1 MRASAEPGSRRR
13 RAVVQATPGQP
24 RDGTLDRREAA
35 RRYRLLDAATGTRA
49 LWRPLEAE
57 RAVQQ
62 WSMPSASTP
71 DRRTLGLLDA
81 TGVGVG
87 AIVGG
92 GVLALAGVGFATTGP
107 GAILA
112 FALNGAIALLTAL
125 SFAELASR
133 FPESG
138 GTYTYARKVLTVEAA
153 FGVGWVVW
161 FASVVAAVLYAL
173 GFAVFLVPV
182 LEQAVLAAGGTPP
195 GWLGARFAMLLYALA
210 AVAFYTWRLMRSAA
224 GGGRWE
230 TVGKVVMFTIVIAG
244 GFWVMMVH
252 PPPVAELA
260 ARFRPFLHR
269 GGQGLVQAMG
279 YTFIALQGFDLIAAV
294 GGEVKRPERNI
305 PRAMILSLAV
315 ALVIYLPLLFLV
327 VAVGTPGESV
337 TAAAARD
344 PETIIAVAAR
354 NFLGPTGYWLVV
366 VAGLLAMLSALQANL
381 LAASRFA
388 RAMAADRTLP
398 GRFDRL
404 ARGSGIPIPAIQL
417 TAATVAF
424 VLVAVPNVAA
434 AGAMAS
440 LVFLASFALA
450 HAIAYLARKRAD
462 TISLF
467 RTPAFPLVPVVGGVA
482 CVALGLFQSVAV
494 PSAGALAALWL
505 SLGAIL
511 YVTRF
516 ATGARVVDA
525 SAEALDPQLLRLRG
539 RSPLVLVP
547 IANPA
552 SAPTLVALAGA
563 LAPHSVARVL
573 LLSVVRPPEAW
584 TGGELP
590 RQLVDAQSILG
601 GALAAA
607 FAGKLRPDALITLS
621 DHPWDEITSVAERY
635 RCDSLLLGVGSLGES
650 LMTGPLEELM
660 SRVEGDV
667 VILRAPSTWT
677 IDDCRT
683 ILVPAGGRRD
693 QSPIRARLIGNF
705 SRTATRE
712 VTYLRVLP
720 STTDAGAERRA
731 RRELRRLARDEA
743 RGVSK
748 AAVVLTDDMVAE
760 VVARAGDSD
769 LLILG
774 MQRLARRHKVFG
786 EKVLEIAQR
795 TTCPLL
801 MISRRS

>member
-1 MRASAEPGSRRR
+1 MPKASAS
-13 RAVVQATPGQP
+13 
-24 RDGTLDRREAA
+24 DH
-35 RRYRLLDAATGTRA
+35 
-49 LWRPLEAE
+49 
-57 RAVQQ
+57 
-62 WSMPSASTP
+62 
-71 DRRTLGLLDA
+71 RTMGLLDA

-92 GVLALAGVGFATTGP
+92 GVLALAGVAFATTGP
-107 GAILA
+107 SAILA
-112 FALNGAIALLTAL
+112 FALNGGIALLTAL
-125 SFAELASR
+125 SFSELASR

-153 FGVGWVVW
+153 FAVGWVVW

-182 LEQAVLAAGGTPP
+182 LKQVVLAAGGTPP
-195 GWLGARFAMLLYALA
+195 GWLSARFAMLLYALA

-224 GGGRWE
+224 GGGQWE
-230 TVGKVVMFTIVIAG
+230 TIGKLVMFTIVIAG
-244 GFWVMMVH
+244 GFWVLIAH
-252 PPPVAELA
+252 PPGLEELSA
-260 ARFRPFLHR
+260 SFRPFLHK

-305 PRAMILSLAV
+305 PRAMILSLAA

-327 VAVGTPGESV
+327 VGVGTPGEPVS
-337 TAAAARD
+337 AAAARD
-344 PETIIAVAAR
+344 PETLIAIAGR

-366 VAGLLAMLSALQANL
+366 VAGLLSMLSALQANL

-388 RAMAADRTLP
+388 RTMATDRTLP
-398 GRFDRL
+398 RRFDRL
-404 ARGSGIPIPAIQL
+404 SRGSGTPIPAIQL
-417 TAATVAF
+417 TAGTVAF
-424 VLVAVPNVAA
+424 VLVAIPDVAA

-450 HAIAYLARKRAD
+450 HAIAYLARKRAGSASPFL
-462 TISLF
+462 TS
-467 RTPAFPLVPVVGGVA
+467 AFPLVPAVGGVA
-482 CVALGLFQSVAV
+482 CVALALFQSVAV

-505 SLGAIL
+505 SLGAVL
-511 YVTRF
+511 YVTQL
-516 ATGARVVDA
+516 APGASVVDA
-525 SAEALDPQLLRLRG
+525 SAEALDPELLRLRG

-552 SAPTLVALAGA
+552 SARTLVAMADA
-563 LAPHSVARVL
+563 IAPHSVARVL

-584 TGGELP
+584 SGGELP
-590 RQLVDAQSILG
+590 QQLVDAQSILG
-601 GALAAA
+601 GALSTA
-607 FAGKLRPDALITLS
+607 FEAELRPDALITVS
-621 DHPWDEITSVAERY
+621 EDPWREITRVAQHY
-635 RCDSLLLGVGSLGES
+635 RCESLLLGVGSLGKS

-660 SRVEGDV
+660 SQVEGDV
-667 VILRAPSTWT
+667 VILRAPNDWNV
-677 IDDCRT
+677 DEVGK

-705 SRTATRE
+705 CRAAQRE

-720 STTDAGAERRA
+720 STTDAAAERDA
-731 RRELRRLARDEA
+731 RRELHKLARDEA
-743 RGVSK
+743 PGVST
-748 AAVVLTDDMVAE
+748 AAVTLGDDMVDE
-760 VVARAGDSD
+760 VVRRSGEAD

-774 MQRLARRHKVFG
+774 MQRLGRRRKVFG
-786 EKVLEIAQR
+786 DKVLEIAQH